1 MAWILFA
8 AYSQMEEI
16 DFEELFNIKA
26 ADLMARKILNQL
38 RLLLMDNVDSGL
50 DLQLY
55 NPLLKPSR
63 NKRYFR
69 SPTLGSFET
78 RKTWKAG

>member
-1 MAWILFA
+1 
-8 AYSQMEEI
+8 MEEI

-26 ADLMARKILNQL
+26 ADLMARKIQPVK

-50 DLQLY
+50 DLRLY

-63 NKRYFR
+63 NKRSLF
-69 SPTLGSFET
+69 
-78 RKTWKAG
+78 